1 MRPTIFVS
9 KYACVRVCVWGGG
22 GGGGSVGGL
31 VGGCVGLGRSIGV
44 GQGTALGLFE
54 PPVSALL

>member
-9 KYACVRVCVWGGG
+9 KYACVRVCVCGG
-22 GGGGSVGGL
+22 GGGGSGGGL